1 MTGLIGTILF
11 ALASFLLFN
20 FLFAILYLLSRPAGN
35 GFYSWI
41 THDLD
46 FLIILSGPMFGLTQ
60 WAANSM
66 YERFNWFIA
75 RVLIILYSVFIF
87 IMVIVCFYMFGAV
100 EGWW

>member
-1 MTGLIGTILF
+1 MELIGTILF
-11 ALASFLLFN
+11 MLAVFLFFNLLFA
-20 FLFAILYLLSRPAGN
+20 FLYLFSRTAGN

-60 WAANSM
+60 WAASSL
-66 YERFNWFIA
+66 YDRFNWFVA
-75 RVLIILYSVFIF
+75 RILIILYSVFIF
-87 IMVIVCFYMFGAV
+87 IMAVICFYMFGAV